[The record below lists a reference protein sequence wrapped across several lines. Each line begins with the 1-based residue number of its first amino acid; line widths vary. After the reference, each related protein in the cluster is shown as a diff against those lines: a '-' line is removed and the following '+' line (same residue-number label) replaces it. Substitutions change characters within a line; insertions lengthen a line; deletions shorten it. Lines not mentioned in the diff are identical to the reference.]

1 MLLEFAIVALILSY
15 FLLVW
20 LRTDAFAEY
29 MLLFRI
35 TRFFRI
41 EEYKQIRADG
51 YDGNYIDFLNQYYN
65 DSFFVRLLSCP
76 ICISFWLGLSC
87 TFIWG
92 LDGLLIAPLILFFY
106 LLFNKL
112 M

>member
-35 TRFFRI
+35 TRFFHI
-41 EEYKQIRADG
+41 KEYKQIRADG
-51 YDGNYIDFLNQYYN
+51 YDGNYIDFLAQYYN
-65 DSFFVRLLSCP
+65 DKFFVRLLSCP
-76 ICISFWLGLSC
+76 ICISFWLGVFC
-87 TFIWG
+87 AFFWG
-92 LDGLLIAPLILFFY
+92 LDGLVMAPLILSFY
-106 LLFNKL
+106 LLFNRL

>member
-1 MLLEFAIVALILSY
+1 MLLEFAIVASLLSY

-29 MLLFRI
+29 MLLFKI
-35 TRFFRI
+35 TRFFHLG
-41 EEYKQIRADG
+41 EYKQIRTDG
-51 YDGNYIDFLNQYYN
+51 YDGNYIDFLTQYYH

-76 ICISFWLGLSC
+76 ICISFWLGVAC
-87 TFIWG
+87 TFFWG
-92 LDGLLIAPLILFFY
+92 LNGLVITPLILFFY
-106 LLFNKL
+106 LIFNKL